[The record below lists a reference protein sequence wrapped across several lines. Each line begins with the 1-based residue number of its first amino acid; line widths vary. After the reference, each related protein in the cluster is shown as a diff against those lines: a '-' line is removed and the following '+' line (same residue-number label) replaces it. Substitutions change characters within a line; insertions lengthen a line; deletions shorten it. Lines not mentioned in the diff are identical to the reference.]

1 MSTCNGTILARLQ
14 SPDTFNAWKN
24 TTSAQLNAISANA
37 QNGSV
42 QPSSGESNSFTA
54 LSADIFNTTAC
65 IQTQLTKLTGTSN
78 AISSIQEEILN
89 TSDAITQAEADIS
102 ISRDRVAYIRHP
114 EQHTSYYESWFPLDR
129 PMHVENVP
137 FFVGATVFILLFC
150 LLLILSFMGV
160 DFSIII
166 HPILLV
172 RLQYIYNQFTWFS
185 LIQGLALIYALYY
198 FTRNK

>member
-24 TTSAQLNAISANA
+24 TTSAQLNGISANA
-37 QNGSV
+37 QNGSI
-42 QPSSGESNSFTA
+42 QPSPGESNSFTA

-78 AISSIQEEILN
+78 AISSIQEEILS

-129 PMHVENVP
+129 PMHVGNVP

-185 LIQGLALIYALYY
+185 LIQGLVLIYALYY